1 MRAVRGLGHWY
12 ESGQCQQL
20 NGISSGLTISLLA
33 GRCGLEAGMKAR
45 QLIDGAVLGPDAL
58 KVAGQA
64 FDEAWGQIATCFGN
78 DSLMI
83 EGARMT
89 LATAILIVASNESL
103 DVGALKHAGIQ
114 AIAKQY
120 NLRQTYAPKNSN

>member
-1 MRAVRGLGHWY
+1 
-12 ESGQCQQL
+12 
-20 NGISSGLTISLLA
+20 
-33 GRCGLEAGMKAR
+33 MKAR

-89 LATAILIVASNESL
+89 LATAILSVASNESL